1 MVRKI
6 GGGCLDFHP
15 YVGVY
20 FSKADFG
27 GQNPR
32 FSKKENSH
40 ILMDTWS
47 SFNSERR
54 VKISTCSVYVSK
66 ICTFM
71 MKPKKQRLRAKTQQA
86 LKML

>member
-1 MVRKI
+1 M

-40 ILMDTWS
+40 ILIDTWS
-47 SFNSERR
+47 SLNSECR

-66 ICTFM
+66 KLHFYDETQ
-71 MKPKKQRLRAKTQQA
+71 KATSKGKTQQA
-86 LKML
+86 LELL